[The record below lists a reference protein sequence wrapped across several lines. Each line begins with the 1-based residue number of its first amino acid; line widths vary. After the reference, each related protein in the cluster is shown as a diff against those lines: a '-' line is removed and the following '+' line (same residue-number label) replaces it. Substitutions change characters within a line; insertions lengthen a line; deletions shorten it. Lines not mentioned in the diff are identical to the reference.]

1 MKTFV
6 KVLEHKGFLT
16 VRHLLGCDQAEK
28 LRATGRSRQEKGTR
42 NVFTRLGQY
51 IRRALVPAGFVAVFI
66 FAPVLAM
73 AAPYAALVMDERD
86 GRVIYAENA
95 DARLHPASLTKM
107 LTLYI
112 TFDAIRRGEITLDT
126 PIKVTAHA
134 AGQAPSRLGLRAG
147 QVIALRYL
155 IRAAAIKSANDA
167 AAAIGDALG
176 GSEAGFAERMN
187 KTAKALG
194 LTNST
199 FRNANGLTA
208 AGHLSTAR
216 DMAILARHLY
226 YDFPEYYNIFSR
238 RESDAGIATVYSTN
252 RKFLDEYQGADGLKT
267 GFTVPSGFNLVA
279 TAQRGN
285 KRLIGVIFGATST
298 PARNKQMAQLLDM
311 GFAKVAEDVPV
322 RKPPLPDLSGIAG
335 GKAAPVAPA
344 PRPDASDLVADAT
357 DGNPNGIPTTGKTVR
372 VSTAVATSVTPRPRP
387 ESLDAGATAVA
398 VVTPEARPATLA
410 EGDTSDMAD
419 TAPAPRPAEDTQI
432 AAAAAAP
439 ASEADG
445 TLTNVAT
452 ASATE
457 VAPTPLPPAKP
468 KPEIVFASVAPAGE
482 AAPPPQAP
490 EVVSRYSTSG
500 SRDWAI
506 TLGRYPSRDAADKA
520 LLRVAL
526 AEPTTLDET
535 LRKIVPRPSGF
546 DATFVGLTQDQAD
559 FACRR
564 IAARGLTCF
573 TLSP

>member
-6 KVLEHKGFLT
+6 KVLEHKGFPT
-16 VRHLLGCDQAEK
+16 VRHLLLLFTAEK
-28 LRATGRSRQEKGTR
+28 LRPTERSRQEKGTR
-42 NVFTRLGQY
+42 NVFTRLGQC
-51 IRRALVPAGFVAVFI
+51 IRRAFIPAGFVAIFI
-66 FAPVLAM
+66 FAPVLAL

-86 GRVIYAENA
+86 GRVIYADNA

-194 LTNST
+194 MTNST

-252 RKFLDEYQGADGLKT
+252 RKFLEEYQGADGLKT

-311 GFAKVAEDVPV
+311 GFAKVADDVPV

-344 PRPDASDLVADAT
+344 PRPDAGDLVADAT
-357 DGNPNGIPTTGKTVR
+357 DGNPNGKITTGKTVR
-372 VSTAVATSVTPRPRP
+372 VTTAVASSVAPKPRPD
-387 ESLDAGATAVA
+387 SLDAGATAVA
-398 VVTPEARPATLA
+398 AVVPEGRPGDVVAQ
-410 EGDTSDMAD
+410 GDTSDVAD
-419 TAPAPRPAEDTQI
+419 TRPAPRPDDGTLVAS
-432 AAAAAAP
+432 AAAP
-439 ASEADG
+439 ANDG
-445 TLTNVAT
+445 LSDVAP
-452 ASATE
+452 ASAE
-457 VAPTPLPPAKP
+457 VAPAPAAPAKP
-468 KPEIVFASVAPAGE
+468 KPEIVFASVAGSGE
-482 AAPPPQAP
+482 TVPPPQAP

-564 IAARGLTCF
+564 IAARGQQCF

>member
-16 VRHLLGCDQAEK
+16 VRHLLPFDQAEK
-28 LRATGRSRQEKGTR
+28 LRTTGRSRQEKGTR
-42 NVFTRLGQY
+42 NVFTRLGQD
-51 IRRALVPAGFVAVFI
+51 IRRAFVAAGFVAVFI
-66 FAPVLAM
+66 IAPVLAM

-86 GRVIYAENA
+86 GRVIYADNA

-176 GSEAGFAERMN
+176 GSEAGFADRMN

-252 RKFLDEYQGADGLKT
+252 RKFLEEYPGADGLKT

-344 PRPDASDLVADAT
+344 PRPDAGDLVADAT
-357 DGNPNGIPTTGKTVR
+357 DGNPNGTPTTGKTVR

-398 VVTPEARPATLA
+398 AVVPEARPATLA
-410 EGDTSDMAD
+410 QGDTSDVAD
-419 TAPAPRPAEDTQI
+419 TPPAPRPAEGTQT
-432 AAAAAAP
+432 AAAATAA
-439 ASEADG
+439 AAEADG

-457 VAPTPLPPAKP
+457 VAPAPLPPAKP

-490 EVVSRYSTSG
+490 EIVSRYSTSG